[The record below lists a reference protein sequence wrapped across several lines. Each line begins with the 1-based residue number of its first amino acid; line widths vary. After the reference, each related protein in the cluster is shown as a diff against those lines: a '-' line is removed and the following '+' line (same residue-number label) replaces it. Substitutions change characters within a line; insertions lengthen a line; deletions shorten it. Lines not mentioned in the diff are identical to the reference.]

1 MDAEEPGELTPAERA
16 RRLAE
21 VRAEA
26 LRCQRCGLWRTR
38 TQVVFGEGDI
48 GAKLMLVGEGPGES
62 EDKIGHPFV
71 GRAGMLLDRVLMAA
85 GIVREQIWITNIVR
99 SRPARKEDNVLHNRA
114 PLAGEVKACEVW
126 MEAELKYV
134 QPRVVV
140 CLGAVPAHYLIHRDF
155 RLTVERGRLFEVDGS
170 LRLATFH
177 PAYVLRLRGRD
188 TYADTLAK
196 LEADLRLAVAA
207 AS

>member
-1 MDAEEPGELTPAERA
+1 MHAEGQSDLTLAERA

-26 LRCQRCGLWRTR
+26 LHCRRCDLWRTR
-38 TQVVFGEGDI
+38 RQVVFGEGAV
-48 GAKLMLVGEGPGES
+48 GAKIMLVGEGPGES
-62 EDKIGHPFV
+62 EDKVGRPFV
-71 GRAGMLLDRVLMAA
+71 GRAGMLLDRALLEA
-85 GIVREQIWITNIVR
+85 GIIREQIWVTNIVR
-99 SRPARKEDNVLHNRA
+99 SRPVRKENDALHNRA
-114 PLAGEVKACEVW
+114 PLAGEVKACEIW

-140 CLGAVPAHYLIHRDF
+140 CLGAVPAHYLIHRNF
-155 RLTVERGRLFEVDGS
+155 RLNAERGRLFEVDGS
-170 LRLATFH
+170 RRLATFH

-188 TYADTLAK
+188 GYADALTKLA
-196 LEADLRLAVAA
+196 ADLRLAVAA